1 MELCA
6 HMFKQTISKI
16 QKEFNMNKK
25 ILISAVAAATI
36 ASIFTGCGSDS
47 STSSVSGNAVKA
59 ELNGATVSFG
69 GATATTSSTGAFTV
83 TGATA
88 GATAIEIT
96 GGSYSLNG
104 VDKNNTATL
113 KATKSQINAGAP
125 ASMLTTLI
133 SEFDGNTSAAFN
145 ALGLDYNATTS
156 DISTIDV
163 GDFES
168 HAVAIA
174 IMMENATNF
183 GTAMSTLKASAS
195 AKKSLSDLN
204 TTLSAIPSDTN
215 MTNVFSSIASGNA
228 LGHAL
233 ATANADG
240 ATVAYVASTYQT
252 ANVIDT
258 NATDLNTSDD
268 TVTFTLTDANS
279 TLTTANGNTSLY
291 VSIKGIDAANLN
303 TSYVMGLTNL
313 DITTS
318 GTTITLANT
327 DSDAILSTY
336 ANSNSSYSLSMDTNA
351 TALVSSGIFTGN
363 DVNVTAFS
371 DYAQQLFADSNGTTE
386 GTYVMPTGDYSVK
399 VYVDVAGQKMTK
411 NGQLTDIISSS
422 MTKTDDEGTTLFSG
436 ATAYKVLDTNLTK

>member
-1 MELCA
+1 
-6 HMFKQTISKI
+6 
-16 QKEFNMNKK
+16 MNKK
-25 ILISAVAAATI
+25 ILISAAAAATI
-36 ASIFTGCGSDS
+36 ASIFTGCGSDVANS
-47 STSSVSGNAVKA
+47 NSVSGNAVKA
-59 ELNGATVSFG
+59 ELNGATVTFG
-69 GATATTSSTGAFTV
+69 GATATTSSTGAFSV

-88 GATAIEIT
+88 GATEIEIT
-96 GGSYSLNG
+96 GGSYSLNN
-104 VDKNNTATL
+104 VDKNNTVTL
-113 KATKSQINAGAP
+113 KATKAQVDSGVQ

-156 DISTIDV
+156 DLATVDA
-163 GDFES
+163 GDFEA

-183 GTAMSTLKASAS
+183 GTAMSTLKASSS

-240 ATVAYVASTYQT
+240 ATVAYSASDYQT
-252 ANVIDT
+252 TNVIDT

-327 DSDAILSTY
+327 DSDAVLSTY

-351 TALVSSGIFTGN
+351 SALVSSGIFTGN

-399 VYVDVAGQKMTK
+399 VYVDVDGQPMTK
-411 NGQLTDIISSS
+411 NGQLTDIVSSS
-422 MTKTDDEGTTLFSG
+422 MKKTDDEGTTLFSG